1 MGGGNINKKK
11 SWDPSRRPNQE
22 KIWKAE
28 RQAIEER
35 KRIEEK
41 RKEIA
46 GSRRAE
52 ELQSVQDSAK
62 GTNEASKVDW
72 MYAPTATQA
81 MEISPEMEMYLLGN
95 KKASKAISEEG
106 KDQLERES
114 LKKAANSIR
123 QDPLLEIKKRKL
135 EDLSTGE
142 LTLERK
148 MRDVKSMDQTDARDK
163 HHTKNLRVNRFG
175 ENFSRK
181 ARRQYIARMRK
192 RSDLSRDLKY

>member
-35 KRIEEK
+35 KRTEEK

-46 GSRRAE
+46 ESRRAE
-52 ELQSVQDSAK
+52 ELQSLQESAK
-62 GTNEASKVDW
+62 GTNEAPKVDW
-72 MYAPTATQA
+72 MYAHAVTQA
-81 MEISPEMEMYLLGN
+81 MGISPEMEMYLLGN
-95 KKASKAISEEG
+95 KKASKEVSEG
-106 KDQLERES
+106 KNQLERES
-114 LKKAANSIR
+114 LKKATNSIR
-123 QDPLLEIKKRKL
+123 QDPLLKIKKRKS
-135 EDLSTGE
+135 EYPSTGE
-142 LTLERK
+142 LTLEHK
-148 MRDVKSMDQTDARDK
+148 MREVKSMDQTDARDK
-163 HHTKNLRVNRFG
+163 HHTKSLRADRFG
-175 ENFSRK
+175 KINSRK